1 MIQDEKEGGKG
12 FKVED
17 RRRFDDSGE
26 LKQEFKEDEEKTEVQ
41 HAPESSSARPKEPAL
56 ELSFSTFVMG
66 LSTQALMHLGEIP
79 DPVAHDTK
87 PDFESARQMIDIL
100 GILQKKTEGNL
111 EPDEKA
117 LMETVLYDLRMR
129 YVERT
134 SKG

>member
-1 MIQDEKEGGKG
+1 MIQEEKEGGKG

-26 LKQEFKEDEEKTEVQ
+26 LKEEFKENEGKAD
-41 HAPESSSARPKEPAL
+41 APRAQQGSSTHPKEPAL

-79 DPVAHDTK
+79 DPTDHNTK
-87 PDFESARQMIDIL
+87 ADFEGARQMIDIL

-111 EPDEKA
+111 EPDEKT

-129 YVERT
+129 YVEKT
-134 SKG
+134 SKA

>member
-1 MIQDEKEGGKG
+1 MIQEEKEGGKG

-26 LKQEFKEDEEKTEVQ
+26 LKQEFKEDEEKTEVR
-41 HAPESSSARPKEPAL
+41 HAPESPGGRPKEPAL

-79 DPVAHDTK
+79 DPVAHNIK

-111 EPDEKA
+111 EPDEKG

-129 YVERT
+129 YVEKT